1 MYGLLIGPATR
12 RQAIF
17 AGLCAF
23 AILLTLALAAP
34 RAHDALPAIGPFMPM
49 CALTVFTTSGI
60 AAFLLGA
67 RFAATR
73 LPMLGALGGAY
84 AFTAI
89 AVALQLLMFPGVFTR
104 TGLLGAGPHSAAWM
118 WVFWHAGF
126 PLLVMLAELIRSRA
140 PDDAPAHSRLAGFA
154 GLRARAWLLLA
165 GPAVLAAAL
174 GVLVVRVDLAAP
186 WHASS
191 AMAAAQMPPAGIAA
205 NATGLVICALN
216 LVAITIVLFK
226 GRLRLLLDW
235 WIAVALLA
243 SLVDA
248 ALNTLSI
255 ERFTLGWYVARLFS
269 MLAPGVLVCVL
280 VWEVTALYRQL
291 SEEHA
296 SLIQTSAHDALTRV
310 YNRSY
315 FDEQFRRAFERAALG
330 AQPLSLVMID
340 VDHFKHYNDAYGHLH
355 GDACLCAVAEAL
367 ALTLRPGDFVAR
379 YGGEEFALVLPGANA
394 DEACAA
400 AERARAAVAQLAIPA
415 PVAAGRVTVS
425 AGYAT
430 SAPGGLG
437 TAGHGG
443 NAGAPAASTA
453 PHALIAAADAALY
466 AAKRAGRNR
475 VARAGASVA

>member
-17 AGLCAF
+17 AGLCAL
-23 AILLTLALAAP
+23 AIMLALALAAP
-34 RAHDALPAIGPFMPM
+34 RARDALPAIGPFMPM

-60 AAFLLGA
+60 AAFMLGA

-89 AVALQLLMFPGVFTR
+89 TVALQLLMFPGVFTR
-104 TGLLGAGPHSAAWM
+104 TGLLGAGPYSAAWM

-126 PLLVMLAELIRSRA
+126 PVLVIVAELVRSRA
-140 PDDAPAHSRLAGFA
+140 LEGPPQRT
-154 GLRARAWLLLA
+154 GLGLDARAWLLIA

-174 GVLVVRVDLAAP
+174 GVFVVRVDLVEP
-186 WHASS
+186 WHAST
-191 AMAAAQMPPAGIAA
+191 AVATTAATPIAPADLAA
-205 NATGLVICALN
+205 STMGLVICALN
-216 LVAITIVLFK
+216 LVAIAVVLLK
-226 GRLRLLLDW
+226 GRLRLVLDW
-235 WIAVALLA
+235 WIVVALLA

-255 ERFTLGWYVARLFS
+255 ERFTLGWYVARIFS
-269 MLAPGVLVCVL
+269 MFAPGVLVCVL
-280 VWEVTALYRQL
+280 VWEVTTLYRQL

-315 FDEQFRRAFERAALG
+315 FDEQFRRAFERAARG
-330 AQPLSLVMID
+330 AQPLSLVMVD
-340 VDHFKHYNDAYGHLH
+340 VDHFKLYNDAHGHLR
-355 GDACLCAVAEAL
+355 GDACLSAVAEAL
-367 ALTLRPGDFVAR
+367 ALTVRPGDFVAR

-394 DEACAA
+394 DEACAV
-400 AERARAAVAQLAIPA
+400 AERARAAVAQLAMPTPA
-415 PVAAGRVTVS
+415 PAGRVTVS
-425 AGYAT
+425 AGCAT
-430 SAPGGLG
+430 SGPGG
-437 TAGHGG
+437 AP
-443 NAGAPAASTA
+443 NPAASAA

-466 AAKRAGRNR
+466 AAKHAGRNR
-475 VARAGASVA
+475 VACA

>member
-17 AGLCAF
+17 AGACAL

-34 RAHDALPAIGPFMPM
+34 RARDALPAVAPFMPM

-104 TGLLGAGPHSAAWM
+104 TGLLGAGPQSAAWM

-126 PLLVMLAELIRSRA
+126 PALVMVAELVRSRA
-140 PDDAPAHSRLAGFA
+140 PDDSPVPVGLAGIS
-154 GLRARAWLLLA
+154 ARGWLLIA
-165 GPAVLAAAL
+165 GPAALAAAL
-174 GVLVVRVDLAAP
+174 GMLVVHVDLAQP
-186 WHASS
+186 WHAPTPGG
-191 AMAAAQMPPAGIAA
+191 MAMPPAGIAA
-205 NATGLVICALN
+205 NLTGLVICALN
-216 LVAITIVLFK
+216 AAAIAIVLLR
-226 GRLRLLLDW
+226 GRLSLVLDW
-235 WIAVALLA
+235 WIVVALLA

-255 ERFTLGWYVARLFS
+255 GRFTLGWYVARIFS

-291 SEEHA
+291 SQEHA
-296 SLIQTSAHDALTRV
+296 SLIHTSAHDALTHV

-315 FDEQFRRAFERAALG
+315 FDEQFRRVFERAAHSG
-330 AQPLSLVMID
+330 QPVSLVMID
-340 VDHFKHYNDAYGHLH
+340 VDHFKLYNDAHGHLH
-355 GDACLCAVAEAL
+355 GDACLAAVADAL
-367 ALTLRPGDFVAR
+367 AGTLRPGDFVAR
-379 YGGEEFALVLPGANA
+379 YGGEEFALVLPGTNA
-394 DEACAA
+394 DAACAM
-400 AERARAAVAQLAIPA
+400 AERARAAVARLAISTPTA
-415 PVAAGRVTVS
+415 SGQITVS
-425 AGYAT
+425 AGCAT
-430 SAPGGLG
+430 SGPGGR
-437 TAGHGG
+437 GG
-443 NAGAPAASTA
+443 ESAALTA

-475 VARAGASVA
+475 VARADASVA